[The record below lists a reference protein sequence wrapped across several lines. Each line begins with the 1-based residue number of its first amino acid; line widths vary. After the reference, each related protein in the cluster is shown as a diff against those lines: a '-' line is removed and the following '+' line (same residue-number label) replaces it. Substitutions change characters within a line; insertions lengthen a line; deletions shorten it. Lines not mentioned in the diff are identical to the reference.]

1 MPKCTGTQI
10 MKDEEQEVGAQKTM
24 QIRHRKARTRNSI

>member
-10 MKDEEQEVGAQKTM
+10 MKDEEQALGAQNTM
-24 QIRHRKARTRNSI
+24 QIRHRKGRTRNNI